1 MKPFNSMK
9 LQSHLVLAFM
19 LFLNG
24 CSIQTMLFDI
34 EPGRSIVVVETA
46 KMKLSYSGDNDHTKE
61 FITMLQKAPLNDFN
75 ATKENYVRI
84 NSINSKIDSVDMKLE
99 EFSGIVAN
107 QNIEEE

>member
-1 MKPFNSMK
+1 MKTYTK
-9 LQSHLVLAFM
+9 IVL
-19 LFLNG
+19 LFILLLNG

-84 NSINSKIDSVDMKLE
+84 NSINSKMDSVNMELK

-107 QNIEEE
+107 RSTEEE